1 MLQEHSRIAWWDM
14 NDATLRKE
22 LGARVKAL
30 RKAKHLSQKE
40 LAGRLEIRFQQL
52 NKYESGL
59 NTPPIDM
66 LVKLADA
73 LSTTVDYLLTGNPVE
88 DSSLANARLFRR
100 FRVLETLAADDQET
114 VIKVID
120 AMIAQRRM
128 SSALTSVDQDT
139 AA

>member
-1 MLQEHSRIAWWDM
+1 MLQEHFRIAWWDM
-14 NDATLRKE
+14 NDVALRKE
-22 LGARVKAL
+22 LGTRIKAL
-30 RKAKHLSQKE
+30 RKAKHWSQKE
-40 LAGRLEIRFQQL
+40 LGAALGIRFQQL

-73 LSTTVDYLLTGNPVE
+73 LGTTVDYLLTGNPVE
-88 DSSLANARLFRR
+88 DSALANARLFRR

-120 AMIAQRRM
+120 AMIAQRRVT
-128 SSALTSVDQDT
+128 SALAPVDQDT